1 MNNLTTPYRS
11 VVAWFTQRKL
21 LNMQNK
27 EVVVAFVDF
36 TLPLLSLYLE
46 NNDRTPKPK
55 RFNATI
61 INSNIIGRT
70 FNPIWWSTY
79 SGCLIALAI

>member
-36 TLPLLSLYLE
+36 TLPLLSLSISKTTIAHQNPRDSMQQLL
-46 NNDRTPKPK
+46 TP
-55 RFNATI
+55 T
-61 INSNIIGRT
+61 
-70 FNPIWWSTY
+70 
-79 SGCLIALAI
+79 